1 MAPRTAEEERVAA
14 ETLRD
19 EIISSS
25 LAGTAEVDDHFTV
38 DLACCSRYLRARS
51 YDHDAA
57 ATMLNASIAWRR
69 EFGVSR
75 LVLDHMKA
83 IEEEGSTGKIV
94 NMPFKDQSR
103 PILLMRPRLENSQGK
118 HAENIRHL
126 VYQLERAVRAAKH
139 ADCDEKWVV
148 MIDFGGYSMSNA
160 PPLRTTRETLSIL
173 QDHYPERLH
182 RAYLVDAPWLF
193 QGVFKAISPFID
205 PVTKAKIV
213 FASSSP
219 DSKDALVQ
227 HIPPESV
234 EKCLGGSAEFTYS
247 ADEYFSDDRRRF
259 EAGATIQDQKH

>member
-1 MAPRTAEEERVAA
+1 MAPRTAEEERLAA

-19 EIISSS
+19 DIISS
-25 LAGTAEVDDHFTV
+25 GTAEVDENFTV
-38 DLACCSRYLRARS
+38 NLECCSRYMRARN
-51 YDHDAA
+51 YNHDAA
-57 ATMLNASIAWRR
+57 AKMLRATIAWRR

-75 LVLDHMKA
+75 LVLDHMKS

-103 PILLMRPRLENSQGK
+103 PIMLMRPRLENSQGK
-118 HAENIRHL
+118 HGENIRHL

-139 ADCDEKWVV
+139 AECDEKWVV

-193 QGVFKAISPFID
+193 QGVFRAISPFID
-205 PVTKAKIV
+205 AVTKAKIV
-213 FASSSP
+213 FASSS
-219 DSKDALVQ
+219 SNSTDALIR

-234 EKCLGGSAEFTYS
+234 EKSLGGSADFTYS
-247 ADEYFSDDRRRF
+247 ADEYFSEDRRRWL
-259 EAGATIQDQKH
+259 EAGAIIQDQK